1 MLDHPSDAYVN
12 HRVRDERAILV
23 DRGAKLE
30 LDAIARDMPRLVDDY
45 LPKKLFDSD
54 LVKL

>member
-1 MLDHPSDAYVN
+1 MNS
-12 HRVRDERAILV
+12 RILV
-23 DRGAKLE
+23 DRRAKVE
-30 LDAIARDMPRLVDDY
+30 LDAISRDIPRFVDDY

>member
-1 MLDHPSDAYVN
+1 MNL
-12 HRVRDERAILV
+12 AILV

-30 LDAIARDMPRLVDDY
+30 LDAISCDISRLVDDY

>member
-1 MLDHPSDAYVN
+1 LGEGYPQRPFSSDG
-12 HRVRDERAILV
+12 R
-23 DRGAKLE
+23 
-30 LDAIARDMPRLVDDY
+30 RLSDDY